1 MKYRVIDISVSISL
15 KILTRRMSFPQLLA
29 ADPVIIRYAIYQR
42 QKLPPQLY

>member
-15 KILTRRMSFPQLLA
+15 KILTHRMSFPQLLA